1 MIIHHCAPQCHTHTI
16 LTKSD
21 TKTFTFDAPD
31 HEYPSYL
38 EIVLT
43 VTDSK
48 GTTGTTSVELQPHT
62 ATVQLASSPSGVPL
76 SAGNNTDPAPWT
88 ATVIKKSDTTVS
100 GPLTR
105 TIGGKRYRFSTWN
118 DSHTRVRDVMV
129 NANKSL
135 TATYVPDAT
144 DSCSTA
150 NASPKDTWI
159 SERSSGNNDV
169 DWFEF
174 HIGKKQKITIRVA
187 DQPISLK
194 AELYKGCSTRLA
206 SVNAP
211 GRNDDVITRK
221 LGPGTYRVRITSP
234 SNNWSGSTY
243 RVRFLRR

>member
-21 TKTFTFDAPD
+21 TKTFTFHAPD

-38 EIVLT
+38 EIMLT

-88 ATVIKKSDTTVS
+88 ATVIKKSETTIS

-118 DSHTRVRDVMV
+118 DSHTRVRDVV
-129 NANKSL
+129 VGANKSL

-144 DSCSTA
+144 DSCTTAMPST
-150 NASPKDTWI
+150 KDTWI

-174 HIGKKQKITIRVA
+174 HIAKKQKITIRVA

-206 SVNAP
+206 A
-211 GRNDDVITRK
+211 
-221 LGPGTYRVRITSP
+221 
-234 SNNWSGSTY
+234 STHPAATTT
-243 RVRFLRR
+243 